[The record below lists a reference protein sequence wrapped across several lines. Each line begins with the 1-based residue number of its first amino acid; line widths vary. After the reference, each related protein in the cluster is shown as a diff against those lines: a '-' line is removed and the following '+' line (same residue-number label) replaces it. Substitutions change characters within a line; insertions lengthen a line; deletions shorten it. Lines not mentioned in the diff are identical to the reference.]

1 MPDAA
6 AGRHQSWLAGKR
18 VLVTGAGGFIGSH
31 LAERLVELGAETRAT
46 VRYTSNTSH
55 GWLAAS
61 KHRDEMDIVTVDIT
75 DRDTVRKAM
84 KGVDAVFHLAAL
96 IGIPYSYDAPLS
108 YVRTNVEGSV
118 NVFRAA
124 LEENVGRVVHTS
136 TSEVYGTAQYVP
148 IDEAHPLQG
157 QSPYSASKIGADK
170 QAEAFWRSY
179 GLPVVTVR
187 PFNTYG
193 PRQSARAVIPTIV
206 SQALAR
212 KPIRLGNL
220 KPTRDMNFV
229 LDTVEGFVLA
239 ATNEAAVGQTI
250 NLGTGE
256 EIAIGDLAKK
266 ILAMM
271 GVELPIEQ
279 VEERVR
285 PDLSEVE
292 RLLADARRARQLLAW
307 SPSHTLD
314 DGLQQ
319 TIAWISERPGL
330 YRVGAYAV

>member
-1 MPDAA
+1 MPDAP
-6 AGRHQSWLAGKR
+6 GGLHGKR

-46 VRYTSNTSH
+46 VRYTSGTSR
-55 GWLAAS
+55 GWLAES
-61 KHRDEMDIVTVDIT
+61 ERQGDMDIVTVDIT

-84 KGVDAVFHLAAL
+84 KGVDVVFHLAAL

-124 LEENVGRVVHTS
+124 LEENVGRVIQTS

-170 QAEAFWRSY
+170 LAEAFGRSY
-179 GLPVVTVR
+179 GLKVVTVR

-206 SQALAR
+206 SQAMAR
-212 KPIRLGNL
+212 RPIRLGNL

-229 LDTVEGFVLA
+229 LDTVEGFCLA
-239 ATNEAAVGQTI
+239 ATRDAAVGQTI

-256 EIAIGDLAKK
+256 EISIGDLAKK
-266 ILAMM
+266 ILKMM
-271 GVELPIEQ
+271 DVELAIEQ
-279 VEERVR
+279 VAERVR

-292 RLLADARRARQLLAW
+292 RLLADSTRARSVLGWA
-307 SPSHTLD
+307 PAHTLD
-314 DGLQQ
+314 AGLER